1 MAKVFKTLD
10 EQVEI
15 LQSKGLIINDIPETK
30 DILLRENYFFIS
42 GYRMLFMESQEN
54 KKFLPGTTFD
64 ELYSMFQFD
73 RHVRNILFKNLLIIE
88 NNIKSIM
95 AFHLSSRYG
104 IREDEYLNP
113 KNFVLD
119 RKRKKQVDDLLRK
132 MKRQIRI
139 NGGQH
144 QATMHYSEKY
154 GYVPMWIAV
163 KVLSFGIVSELFQ
176 ILKPDD
182 QETVAND
189 FNLAKETLEIYLPVL
204 ANFRNLCAHED
215 ILFEHKA
222 QRNIPDTKY
231 HNLLKIPQVN
241 DEYIY
246 ADFKYTTGV
255 FSSNSLEQI
264 IEKGGFNFSKDENGN
279 AVAGSDETSTIKQY
293 LAQMDTDVNSVTY
306 GTVKVNL
313 GLMGL
318 LQKLM
323 DKYTFKDVA
332 DSWLKVC
339 YFKVT
344 LGSK

>member
-176 ILKPDD
+176 ILNPDD

-246 ADFKYTTGV
+246 GKNDLFAIVLILKQMLRKDDFFLLMSELEFEIQILSDRLKTIPVEKV
-255 FSSNSLEQI
+255 FDRM
-264 IEKGGFNFSKDENGN
+264 GFPIN
-279 AVAGSDETSTIKQY
+279 
-293 LAQMDTDVNSVTY
+293 Y
-306 GTVKVNL
+306 GEIVRL
-313 GLMGL
+313 
-318 LQKLM
+318 
-323 DKYTFKDVA
+323 
-332 DSWLKVC
+332 
-339 YFKVT
+339 
-344 LGSK
+344 

>member
-15 LQSKGLIINDIPETK
+15 LQSNGLIINDIPETK

-246 ADFKYTTGV
+246 GKNDLFAIVLILKQMLRKDDFFLLMSELEFEIQILSDRLKTIPVETV
-255 FSSNSLEQI
+255 FDRM
-264 IEKGGFNFSKDENGN
+264 GFPIN
-279 AVAGSDETSTIKQY
+279 
-293 LAQMDTDVNSVTY
+293 Y
-306 GTVKVNL
+306 GEIVRL
-313 GLMGL
+313 
-318 LQKLM
+318 
-323 DKYTFKDVA
+323 
-332 DSWLKVC
+332 
-339 YFKVT
+339 
-344 LGSK
+344 

>member
-1 MAKVFKTLD
+1 
-10 EQVEI
+10 
-15 LQSKGLIINDIPETK
+15 
-30 DILLRENYFFIS
+30 
-42 GYRMLFMESQEN
+42 MESQEN

-64 ELYSMFQFD
+64 EHYSMFQFD

-246 ADFKYTTGV
+246 GKNDIFAVIIMLKYLLRKEDFRIMLKEIDYEKELLD
-255 FSSNSLEQI
+255 SRIDSI
-264 IEKGGFNFSKDENGN
+264 PIEKILDRMGIPKN
-279 AVAGSDETSTIKQY
+279 Y
-293 LAQMDTDVNSVTY
+293 LD
-306 GTVKVNL
+306 
-313 GLMGL
+313 L
-318 LQKLM
+318 LDL
-323 DKYTFKDVA
+323 
-332 DSWLKVC
+332 
-339 YFKVT
+339 
-344 LGSK
+344 

>member
-1 MAKVFKTLD
+1 MAKVFKRLD
-10 EQVEI
+10 EQGEI

-54 KKFLPGTTFD
+54 KKFLPVTTFV

-246 ADFKYTTGV
+246 GKNDLFAIV
-255 FSSNSLEQI
+255 LI
-264 IEKGGFNFSKDENGN
+264 L
-279 AVAGSDETSTIKQY
+279 KQM
-293 LAQMDTDVNSVTY
+293 LR
-306 GTVKVNL
+306 
-313 GLMGL
+313 
-318 LQKLM
+318 
-323 DKYTFKDVA
+323 
-332 DSWLKVC
+332 
-339 YFKVT
+339 
-344 LGSK
+344 

>member
-246 ADFKYTTGV
+246 GKNDLFAIVLILKQMLRKDDFFLLMSELEFEIQILSDRLKTIPVEKV
-255 FSSNSLEQI
+255 FDRM
-264 IEKGGFNFSKDENGN
+264 GFPIN
-279 AVAGSDETSTIKQY
+279 
-293 LAQMDTDVNSVTY
+293 Y
-306 GTVKVNL
+306 GEIVRL
-313 GLMGL
+313 
-318 LQKLM
+318 
-323 DKYTFKDVA
+323 
-332 DSWLKVC
+332 
-339 YFKVT
+339 
-344 LGSK
+344 

>member
-246 ADFKYTTGV
+246 GKNDLFAIVLILKQMLRKDDFFLLISELEFEIQILSDRLKTIPVEKV
-255 FSSNSLEQI
+255 FDRM
-264 IEKGGFNFSKDENGN
+264 GFPIN
-279 AVAGSDETSTIKQY
+279 
-293 LAQMDTDVNSVTY
+293 Y
-306 GTVKVNL
+306 GEIVRL
-313 GLMGL
+313 
-318 LQKLM
+318 
-323 DKYTFKDVA
+323 
-332 DSWLKVC
+332 
-339 YFKVT
+339 
-344 LGSK
+344 

>member
-182 QETVAND
+182 QETVASD

-246 ADFKYTTGV
+246 GKNDLFAIVLILKQMLRKDDFFLLMSELEFEIQILSDRLKTIPVEKV
-255 FSSNSLEQI
+255 FDRM
-264 IEKGGFNFSKDENGN
+264 GFPIN
-279 AVAGSDETSTIKQY
+279 
-293 LAQMDTDVNSVTY
+293 Y
-306 GTVKVNL
+306 GEIVRL
-313 GLMGL
+313 
-318 LQKLM
+318 
-323 DKYTFKDVA
+323 
-332 DSWLKVC
+332 
-339 YFKVT
+339 
-344 LGSK
+344 